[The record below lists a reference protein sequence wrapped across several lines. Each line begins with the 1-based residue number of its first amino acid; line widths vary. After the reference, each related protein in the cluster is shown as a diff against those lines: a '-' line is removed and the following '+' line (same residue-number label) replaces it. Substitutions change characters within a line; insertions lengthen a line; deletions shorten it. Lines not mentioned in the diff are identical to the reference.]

1 MDGSALKGVI
11 TPLITPF
18 RGSGIEPAVDY
29 DSLDRLIEWQL
40 ASGVHGFCPCGT
52 TGESATLSHEEKLE
66 VIRFTVERV
75 RGRVPVIAGTG
86 SNCTKTTVEFSKEAA
101 RLGVDAALVV
111 SPYYNKPTQEGLY
124 RHYRAVAESVDIP
137 QILYNVP
144 GRTACDLLPAT
155 AARLSTVPNII
166 GLKEATGQLGRV
178 RELIDGCGEGFAL
191 YSGDDASAC
200 EFCLLGGHGV
210 ISVTANVAPKAMH
223 DMCAAAIAGL
233 RTDAKALDERLS
245 ALHRD
250 LFIESNPIPVKWA
263 LEQMG
268 LIPGG
273 IRLPLT
279 RLSDECH
286 EAVRHAMRHAGA
298 L

>member
-124 RHYRAVAESVDIP
+124 QHYKAVAETAGLPI
-137 QILYNVP
+137 ILYNIP
-144 GRTACDLLPAT
+144 GRTAVDLSVETFRRLVKLPQ
-155 AARLSTVPNII
+155 II
-166 GLKEATGQLGRV
+166 GIKESSGSADKL
-178 RELIDGCGEGFAL
+178 LDFAV
-191 YSGDDASAC
+191 SVDVAKFSIVAGDDGWTYFTLCS
-200 EFCLLGGHGV
+200 GGKGV
-210 ISVTANVAPKAMH
+210 ISATANAFPEEM
-223 DMCAAAIAGL
+223 AAITDSYHAGQVDKS
-233 RTDAKALDERLS
+233 RDAQLKAAPIIRLMFS
-245 ALHRD
+245 
-250 LFIESNPIPVKWA
+250 ETNPGPVKAA
-263 LEQMG
+263 LLTKGKITSDG
-268 LIPGG
+268 L
-273 IRLPLT
+273 RLPLVPVREDT
-279 RLSDECH
+279 RS
-286 EAVRHAMRHAGA
+286 AVGKLCQPR
-298 L
+298 

>member
-1 MDGSALKGVI
+1 MIQGSIVALVTPMADDGALDFEALRTLLDFHVAAGTDAIV
-11 TPLITPF
+11 
-18 RGSGIEPAVDY
+18 AV
-29 DSLDRLIEWQL
+29 
-40 ASGVHGFCPCGT
+40 GT
-52 TGESATLSHEEKLE
+52 TGESATLDEREHCE
-66 VIRFTVERV
+66 VIRATVEHV
-75 RGRVPVIAGTG
+75 GGRVPVIAGTG
-86 SNCTKTTVEFSKEAA
+86 ANSTREAIELTRQAKE
-101 RLGVDAALVV
+101 LGADACLLVT
-111 SPYYNKPTQEGLY
+111 PYYNKPTQEGLY

-155 AARLSTVPNII
+155 AARLSSVPNII

-233 RTDAKALDERLS
+233 RTDAKALDERL
-245 ALHRD
+245 AELHRD